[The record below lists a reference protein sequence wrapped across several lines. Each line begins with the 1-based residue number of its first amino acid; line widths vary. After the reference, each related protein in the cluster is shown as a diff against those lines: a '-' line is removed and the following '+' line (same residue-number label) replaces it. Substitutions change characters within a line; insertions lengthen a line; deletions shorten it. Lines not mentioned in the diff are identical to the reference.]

1 MYALFVSL
9 LFTVAFI
16 GSIGVIVAML
26 RTNFDKIITAL
37 VGEHLPAG
45 FKAAPILVNA
55 PRRGPRTVR
64 RLAPPPSL
72 AQIRRAAAA

>member
-16 GSIGVIVAML
+16 GSIGVIVAMF
-26 RTNFDKIITAL
+26 RANFDKIITAL
-37 VGEHLPAG
+37 AGEHLPAG
-45 FKAAPILVNA
+45 FKAAPVVVSA
-55 PRRGPRTVR
+55 PRHARRTVR

-72 AQIRRAAAA
+72 AQIRRAAVA